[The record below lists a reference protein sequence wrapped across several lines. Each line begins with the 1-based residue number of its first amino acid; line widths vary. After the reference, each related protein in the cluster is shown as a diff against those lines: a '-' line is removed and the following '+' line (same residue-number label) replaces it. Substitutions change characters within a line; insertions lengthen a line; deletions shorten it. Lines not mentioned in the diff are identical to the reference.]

1 MLYKILHIYIIL
13 GVQVPDENLTPQQ
26 RQHREEQQATLRK
39 LQQMLFPENSNS
51 GGGGPQQQLPPVTSS
66 SSVGGGPLDNCSGSG
81 MDDLMPS
88 IDDDLDVDAV
98 VTAAAATNSAA
109 DLLLPPKTPTSCSS
123 DWQKSMF
130 GNEDDKKKDVVRCG
144 PPPSY
149 HQTVARSAS
158 VPIVSVPSC
167 SPNSPLAGAGAG
179 VTNSN
184 LSLPSPR
191 TCSAMNSPAGGR
203 PSSNMSPTAVR
214 SPGGSG
220 SRLQSSN
227 PGTPVHMSPGS
238 GTGHNSCSSIKQQK
252 GPMSNEFSPSSNIAT
267 PGQPGGGGH
276 QSPGIC
282 FFKFVKYNC
291 LNFFFF
297 RWFILS

>member
-1 MLYKILHIYIIL
+1 MCYVCYTLIFL

-51 GGGGPQQQLPPVTSS
+51 GGGPPQQPPPVTSS
-66 SSVGGGPLDNCSGSG
+66 GGPLDNCSGNGG

-98 VTAAAATNSAA
+98 VTAAAATSSA
-109 DLLLPPKTPTSCSS
+109 DLLLPPKTSTSCSS

-130 GNEDDKKKDVVRCG
+130 GNEDDKKKDIVRCG

-149 HQTVARSAS
+149 HQTIARSAS

-167 SPNSPLAGAGAG
+167 SPNSPMAGGGAG

-203 PSSNMSPTAVR
+203 PSSNNMSPTAVR
-214 SPGGSG
+214 SPGGNG

-238 GTGHNSCSSIKQQK
+238 VTGHNSCASMKQQK

-267 PGQPGGGGH
+267 PGQPGQ
-276 QSPGIC
+276 QSPG
-282 FFKFVKYNC
+282 KF
-291 LNFFFF
+291 LP
-297 RWFILS
+297 I

>member
-1 MLYKILHIYIIL
+1 VS

-39 LQQMLFPENSNS
+39 LQLVLFPENSNS
-51 GGGGPQQQLPPVTSS
+51 SGGPSQQQPPPVTSS
-66 SSVGGGPLDNCSGSG
+66 SSSVGGPLDNCSGSGG

-98 VTAAAATNSAA
+98 VTAAAATNSAS

-123 DWQKSMF
+123 DWPKSMF
-130 GNEDDKKKDVVRCG
+130 GNEDEKKKDNGGRCG

-167 SPNSPLAGAGAG
+167 SPNSPLAGNGTG

-191 TCSAMNSPAGGR
+191 TCSALNSPAGGR

-214 SPGGSG
+214 SPGSSG

-227 PGTPVHMSPGS
+227 PGTPVHMSPG
-238 GTGHNSCSSIKQQK
+238 HNSCSSMKQQK

-267 PGQPGGGGH
+267 PGQPSGGGQ
-276 QSPGIC
+276 QSPGI
-282 FFKFVKYNC
+282 
-291 LNFFFF
+291 
-297 RWFILS
+297 

>member
-1 MLYKILHIYIIL
+1 M
-13 GVQVPDENLTPQQ
+13 TPQQ

-51 GGGGPQQQLPPVTSS
+51 GGGPPQQQPPPVTSS
-66 SSVGGGPLDNCSGSG
+66 SSVGGGPLDNCSGSGG

-98 VTAAAATNSAA
+98 VTAAAATNSGA

-130 GNEDDKKKDVVRCG
+130 GNEDDKKKDGGRCG

-149 HQTVARSAS
+149 HQTLARSAS

-167 SPNSPLAGAGAG
+167 SPNSPLAGSSTG

-191 TCSAMNSPAGGR
+191 TCSALNSPAGGR

-214 SPGGSG
+214 SPSGSG

-238 GTGHNSCSSIKQQK
+238 GTGHNSCSSMKQQK
-252 GPMSNEFSPSSNIAT
+252 GPMSNEFSPSSNITT
-267 PGQPGGGGH
+267 PGQTGGGGQ
-276 QSPGIC
+276 QSPGIY
-282 FFKFVKYNC
+282 FN
-291 LNFFFF
+291 
-297 RWFILS
+297 

>member
-1 MLYKILHIYIIL
+1 ML

-39 LQQMLFPENSNS
+39 LQQMLFPENSNNV
-51 GGGGPQQQLPPVTSS
+51 GGPQQQTLPVTSSS
-66 SSVGGGPLDNCSGSG
+66 SSVGGGPLDNCSGSGG

-98 VTAAAATNSAA
+98 VTAATTNSSSE
-109 DLLLPPKTPTSCSS
+109 LLLPPKTPTSCSS

-130 GNEDDKKKDVVRCG
+130 GNEDDKKKDVRCG

-149 HQTVARSAS
+149 HQSVARSAS

-167 SPNSPLAGAGAG
+167 SPNSPLAGNGPG
-179 VTNSN
+179 VANSN

-191 TCSAMNSPAGGR
+191 TCSALNSPAGGR

-214 SPGGSG
+214 SPGGNG

-227 PGTPVHMSPGS
+227 PGTPVHMSPG
-238 GTGHNSCSSIKQQK
+238 GAGHNSCSSMKQK

-267 PGQPGGGGH
+267 PGQPGVGGQ
-276 QSPGIC
+276 QSPGI
-282 FFKFVKYNC
+282 FLYLTHINT
-291 LNFFFF
+291 
-297 RWFILS
+297 

>member
-1 MLYKILHIYIIL
+1 
-13 GVQVPDENLTPQQ
+13 
-26 RQHREEQQATLRK
+26 
-39 LQQMLFPENSNS
+39 MLFPENSNS
-51 GGGGPQQQLPPVTSS
+51 SGGPPQQQHPPVTSS
-66 SSVGGGPLDNCSGSG
+66 SGGPLDNCGGNGG

-98 VTAAAATNSAA
+98 VTAAAATNSA
-109 DLLLPPKTPTSCSS
+109 DLLLPPKTSTSCSS

-130 GNEDDKKKDVVRCG
+130 VNEDEKKKDVRCG

-149 HQTVARSAS
+149 HQTIARSAS

-167 SPNSPLAGAGAG
+167 SPNSPLAGGGAG
-179 VTNSN
+179 LANSN

-191 TCSAMNSPAGGR
+191 TCSSMNSPAGAR
-203 PSSNMSPTAVR
+203 PSSNNMSPTAVR
-214 SPGGSG
+214 SPGANG

-238 GTGHNSCSSIKQQK
+238 VTGHSSCASIKQQK

-267 PGQPGGGGH
+267 PGQPGNGGQ
-276 QSPGIC
+276 QSPG
-282 FFKFVKYNC
+282 
-291 LNFFFF
+291 
-297 RWFILS
+297 

>member
-1 MLYKILHIYIIL
+1 
-13 GVQVPDENLTPQQ
+13 
-26 RQHREEQQATLRK
+26 
-39 LQQMLFPENSNS
+39 MLFPENS
-51 GGGGPQQQLPPVTSS
+51 GGGPPQQQPPPVTSS

-98 VTAAAATNSAA
+98 VTAAAVTNSS

-130 GNEDDKKKDVVRCG
+130 GNDDDKKKDSGMGGGGVRCG

-167 SPNSPLAGAGAG
+167 SPSSPLTGGSAG

-191 TCSAMNSPAGGR
+191 TCTALNSPAGGR

-238 GTGHNSCSSIKQQK
+238 GTGHNSCSLKTQK

-267 PGQPGGGGH
+267 PGQPGVGGQ
-276 QSPGIC
+276 QSPGT
-282 FFKFVKYNC
+282 YY
-291 LNFFFF
+291 
-297 RWFILS
+297 

>member
-1 MLYKILHIYIIL
+1 MLANIIL
-13 GVQVPDENLTPQQ
+13 YTFIFFSGIQVPDENLTPQQ
-26 RQHREEQQATLRK
+26 KQHREKSRATLRK
-39 LQQMLFPENSNS
+39 LQQILFPENSNNNV
-51 GGGGPQQQLPPVTSS
+51 PQQQPPPVTSS
-66 SSVGGGPLDNCSGSG
+66 SSVGGGPLDNCSVGG

-88 IDDDLDVDAV
+88 IDDDLDVDAIV
-98 VTAAAATNSAA
+98 TTAAVTNSTA

-123 DWQKSMF
+123 DWQKSIF
-130 GNEDDKKKDVVRCG
+130 VNDDDKKKDGVRCG

-167 SPNSPLAGAGAG
+167 SPNSPLAGSGTG
-179 VTNSN
+179 IPNSN

-191 TCSAMNSPAGGR
+191 TCSALNSPAGGR

-214 SPGGSG
+214 SPGGNG

-238 GTGHNSCSSIKQQK
+238 GTGHNSCSSMKQK

-267 PGQPGGGGH
+267 PGQPGGGGQ
-276 QSPGIC
+276 QSPGIFLNYLIIVI
-282 FFKFVKYNC
+282 FFIITIIF
-291 LNFFFF
+291 
-297 RWFILS
+297 

>member
-1 MLYKILHIYIIL
+1 
-13 GVQVPDENLTPQQ
+13 
-26 RQHREEQQATLRK
+26 
-39 LQQMLFPENSNS
+39 MLFPENSNN
-51 GGGGPQQQLPPVTSS
+51 GGGPLQQQPPVS
-66 SSVGGGPLDNCSGSG
+66 SSVGGVTLDSCGGNGG

-130 GNEDDKKKDVVRCG
+130 GNDDDKKKDGRCG

-167 SPNSPLAGAGAG
+167 SPNSPLAGNGTG

-191 TCSAMNSPAGGR
+191 TCSALNSPAGGR

-214 SPGGSG
+214 SPGGNG

-227 PGTPVHMSPGS
+227 PGTPVHMSPNNGA
-238 GTGHNSCSSIKQQK
+238 GHNSCSSMKQQK

-267 PGQPGGGGH
+267 PGQPGGGQ
-276 QSPGIC
+276 QSPGL
-282 FFKFVKYNC
+282 Y
-291 LNFFFF
+291 LN
-297 RWFILS
+297 

>member
-1 MLYKILHIYIIL
+1 M
-13 GVQVPDENLTPQQ
+13 PDENLTPQQ

-39 LQQMLFPENSNS
+39 LQQMLFPENSSS
-51 GGGGPQQQLPPVTSS
+51 GGGPPQQQTPPVTSS
-66 SSVGGGPLDNCSGSG
+66 SSAVGGGPLDSCSGSGG

-98 VTAAAATNSAA
+98 VTAAATNSAS

-130 GNEDDKKKDVVRCG
+130 SNEEDKKKDGRCG

-167 SPNSPLAGAGAG
+167 SPNSPLAGSGG
-179 VTNSN
+179 VAASN
-184 LSLPSPR
+184 ISLPSPR
-191 TCSAMNSPAGGR
+191 TCSTLNSPAGGR

-214 SPGGSG
+214 SPGGGGG

-227 PGTPVHMSPGS
+227 PGTPVHMSPS
-238 GTGHNSCSSIKQQK
+238 GTGHNSCSSMKQK
-252 GPMSNEFSPSSNIAT
+252 GPMSNEFSPSSNTGT
-267 PGQPGGGGH
+267 PGQPGGGQ
-276 QSPGIC
+276 QSPGIYNY
-282 FFKFVKYNC
+282 FKTVTSI
-291 LNFFFF
+291 
-297 RWFILS
+297 ILY

>member
-1 MLYKILHIYIIL
+1 M
-13 GVQVPDENLTPQQ
+13 TPQQ

-51 GGGGPQQQLPPVTSS
+51 GGGPPQQQPPPVTSS
-66 SSVGGGPLDNCSGSG
+66 SSNPGGPLDNCSGSG

-98 VTAAAATNSAA
+98 VTAVAVTNSGA

-130 GNEDDKKKDVVRCG
+130 GNEEDKKKDGVRCG

-167 SPNSPLAGAGAG
+167 SPNSPLAGNGTG
-179 VTNSN
+179 VAASN
-184 LSLPSPR
+184 ISLPSPR
-191 TCSAMNSPAGGR
+191 TCSALNSPAGGR

-227 PGTPVHMSPGS
+227 PGTPVHMSPSG
-238 GTGHNSCSSIKQQK
+238 GTGLSSCSSMKQQK
-252 GPMSNEFSPSSNIAT
+252 GPMSNEFSPSSNTGT
-267 PGQPGGGGH
+267 PGQPGGGQ
-276 QSPGIC
+276 QSPGKII
-282 FFKFVKYNC
+282 
-291 LNFFFF
+291 LNY
-297 RWFILS
+297 

>member
-1 MLYKILHIYIIL
+1 MCINIYDIKKYVFDLIYILI

-39 LQQMLFPENSNS
+39 LHQMLFPENSNV
-51 GGGGPQQQLPPVTSS
+51 GGPQQQALPVTSSS
-66 SSVGGGPLDNCSGSG
+66 SSVGGGPLDNCRGGGG

-98 VTAAAATNSAA
+98 VTAATTISTS

-130 GNEDDKKKDVVRCG
+130 SNDDDKKKDVRCG

-149 HQTVARSAS
+149 HQSIARSAS

-167 SPNSPLAGAGAG
+167 SPNSPIAGSGPG

-191 TCSAMNSPAGGR
+191 TCSALNSPAGGR

-214 SPGGSG
+214 SPGGNG

-227 PGTPVHMSPGS
+227 PGTPVHNMSPG
-238 GTGHNSCSSIKQQK
+238 GAGHNSCSSMKQK
-252 GPMSNEFSPSSNIAT
+252 GPMSNEFSPSNIAT
-267 PGQPGGGGH
+267 PGQPGVGQ
-276 QSPGIC
+276 QSPGILLNLI
-282 FFKFVKYNC
+282 FK
-291 LNFFFF
+291 LI
-297 RWFILS
+297 ILYILISYH